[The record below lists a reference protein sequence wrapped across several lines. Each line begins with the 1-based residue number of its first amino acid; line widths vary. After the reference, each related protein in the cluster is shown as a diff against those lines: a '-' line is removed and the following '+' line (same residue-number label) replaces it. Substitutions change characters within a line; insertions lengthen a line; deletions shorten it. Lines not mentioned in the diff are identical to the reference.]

1 MEEQSI
7 MIKKTVKI
15 HLDAG
20 LDFRPVAM
28 LVQIANQYD
37 SDIYLQDNRH
47 KFNAKSNMGVMTL
60 CTTDSDAIEVVAE
73 GEDAEKAVD
82 HIERYL
88 KDGVN

>member
-1 MEEQSI
+1 

-15 HLDAG
+15 QLDAG

-37 SDIYLQDNRH
+37 SDIYLQDEKH
-47 KFNAKSNMGVMTL
+47 KFTAKSIMGVMTL
-60 CTTDSDAIEVVAE
+60 CTADCEEIEVVAE

-82 HIERYL
+82 HIEKYL
-88 KDGVN
+88 RNEGN

>member
-1 MEEQSI
+1 

-15 HLDAG
+15 QLDAG

-37 SDIYLQDNRH
+37 SDIYLQDEKH
-47 KFNAKSNMGVMTL
+47 KFNAKSIMGVMTL
-60 CTTDSDAIEVVAE
+60 CTADCEEIEVVAE

-82 HIERYL
+82 HIEKYL
-88 KDGVN
+88 RNEGN

>member
-1 MEEQSI
+1 

-37 SDIYLQDNRH
+37 SDIYLQDDKH
-47 KFNAKSNMGVMTL
+47 KFNAKSIMGVMTL
-60 CTTDSDAIEVVAE
+60 CTADCDEIEVVAE
-73 GEDAEKAVD
+73 GEDAEKAVE
-82 HIERYL
+82 HIEKYL
-88 KDGVN
+88 KNEAN